1 MRGSLGG
8 MKLRHRV
15 VLICAALLFV
25 LFLIGESDS
34 GQRVLRGNPKPNE
47 THFEADDRVM
57 GAGLAPFVYC
67 LAPGAALFIYGVADF
82 LVYRVRR
89 KTSN

>member
-1 MRGSLGG
+1 
-8 MKLRHRV
+8 MKLRHRI
-15 VLICAALLFV
+15 VLICAAFLFV
-25 LFLIGESDS
+25 LFLMGKSDS
-34 GQRVLRGNPKPNE
+34 GQQVLRGNSKPNE
-47 THFEADDRVM
+47 THFEADDRYI

-67 LAPGAALFIYGVADF
+67 VAPGVALFLYGVADI

>member
-1 MRGSLGG
+1 

-15 VLICAALLFV
+15 VLICAALLLG
-25 LFLIGESDS
+25 LFLIGESNP
-34 GQRVLRGNPKPNE
+34 GQELLRGKPKPNE

-67 LAPGAALFIYGVADF
+67 LFPSVALFIYGVADV
-82 LVYRVRR
+82 LIYRIRR
-89 KTSN
+89 KISS